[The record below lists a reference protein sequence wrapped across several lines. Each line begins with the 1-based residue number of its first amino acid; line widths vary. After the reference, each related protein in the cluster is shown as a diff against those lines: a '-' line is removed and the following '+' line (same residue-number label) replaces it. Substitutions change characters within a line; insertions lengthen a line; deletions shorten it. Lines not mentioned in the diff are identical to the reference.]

1 MKRAVNYLKKEI
13 NRLNRE
19 EGDKAEE
26 QDDEEEISL
35 AQ

>member
-1 MKRAVNYLKKEI
+1 LARENKDMKRAVNYLKKEI

-26 QDDEEEISL
+26 
-35 AQ
+35 